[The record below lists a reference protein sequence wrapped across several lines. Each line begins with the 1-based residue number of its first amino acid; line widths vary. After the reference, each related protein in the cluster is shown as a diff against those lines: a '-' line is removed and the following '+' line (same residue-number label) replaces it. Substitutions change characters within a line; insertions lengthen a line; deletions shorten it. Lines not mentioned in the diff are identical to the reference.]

1 MKLFE
6 HLLRAQNVLRICIS
20 MKKLQFWQTTSV
32 DVGPLWR
39 VVRKKKRLQIIV
51 ARDTLPEGFHKILT
65 IYST

>member
-1 MKLFE
+1 MKLLE

-39 VVRKKKRLQIIV
+39 VVRKKNEIKNHRSKGYFTRRL
-51 ARDTLPEGFHKILT
+51 P
-65 IYST
+65 